1 MMSLTNLP
9 FELVHSSR
17 AFDSLPETVAAH
29 GRPGQVVVLTDATPK
44 FLASDDLLD
53 LVLALLPA
61 ASVTML
67 GGGGGRAPVVVDEA
81 AVTTAVAATVG
92 KGCLVTLG
100 SGTITDLGKLASLE
114 TGVPMVA
121 VQTAAS
127 VNGFSDDLSVVL
139 RAGAKR
145 TVQSTYPAA
154 LLIDHRLVAGAPV
167 ELNRAGLGE
176 CVGALV
182 APADWLLAATV
193 GADSSYDPE
202 LVSTYHRPASQLMD
216 IAGGIGQGHPESVA
230 SLARLL
236 TLAGLAMGK
245 AGRTA
250 PLSGTE
256 HAISHL
262 LDMVAAGD
270 HGLHGAQVGV
280 AAVVA
285 ACLWE
290 VALASLDLERT
301 VAVPDDADMARS
313 LAHALIRLDHAT
325 IDECW
330 SEYRVKPELW
340 RGAPPG
346 PGALVS
352 LAERAAVWLATPA
365 DIAGVLAAAGAPTRF
380 SELDP
385 AIDRDT
391 ARWAVANAHL
401 LRSRFT
407 ILDLVVFTGGQLD
420 RVVDDALDLAAEAGG
435 GL

>member
-1 MMSLTNLP
+1 MISPTNLP
-9 FELVHSSR
+9 FELVDSSR
-17 AFDSLPETVAAH
+17 ALDSLSETVAAH
-29 GRPGQVVVLTDATPK
+29 GRPGPLVIMTDATSK
-44 FLASDDLLD
+44 ILAGDDVLD
-53 LVLALLPA
+53 LVLALLPG
-61 ASVTML
+61 ASVTKL
-67 GGGGGRAPVVVDEA
+67 GGGGSPVLADEA
-81 AVTTAVAATVG
+81 AIAAAVAATVG
-92 KGCLVTLG
+92 NGCLVTLG

-145 TVQSTYPAA
+145 TVPSTYPAA
-154 LLIDHRLVAGAPV
+154 LVIDHRLLAGAPV

-193 GADSSYDPE
+193 GADPSYDPE
-202 LVSTYHRPASQLMD
+202 LVSTYHRPAGQLMG
-216 IAGGIGQGHPESVA
+216 IAGGIGRRHPESVA

-236 TLAGLAMGK
+236 TLAGLAMGN

-262 LDMVAAGD
+262 LDMVAGGD
-270 HGLHGAQVGV
+270 HDLHGTQVGV

-301 VAVPDDADMARS
+301 FAVPDDVDLAGS
-313 LAHALIRLDHAT
+313 LADALIRLDPGT
-325 IDECW
+325 IEECW
-330 SEYRVKPELW
+330 SEYRVKPALW
-340 RGAPPG
+340 REAPPG
-346 PGALVS
+346 PAALAS
-352 LAERAAVWLATPA
+352 LAGRASVWLGTPGE
-365 DIAGVLAAAGAPTRF
+365 IVGVLKAAGAPTRF
-380 SELDP
+380 SDLDP
-385 AIDRDT
+385 PVDRDT

-407 ILDLVVFTGGQLD
+407 ILDLVVFMGGKLD

-435 GL
+435 GV

>member
-1 MMSLTNLP
+1 MISPTGLP
-9 FELVHSSR
+9 FELVD
-17 AFDSLPETVAAH
+17 APDALDSLPEIVAAH
-29 GRPGQVVVLTDATPK
+29 GRPGRVLVLTDAIPK
-44 FLASDDLLD
+44 FMAGDNLID
-53 LVLALLPA
+53 LVTALLPGA
-61 ASVTML
+61 GVTML
-67 GGGGGRAPVVVDEA
+67 QGRGRAVLADEA
-81 AVTTAVAATVG
+81 TIAAAVAATVG
-92 KGCLVTLG
+92 RGCLVTLG
-100 SGTITDLGKLASLE
+100 SGTITDLGKLASLA
-114 TGVPMVA
+114 TGVPLVA

-145 TVQSTYPAA
+145 TVESTYPAA
-154 LLIDHRLVAGAPV
+154 LVIDHRVLADAPMA
-167 ELNRAGLGE
+167 LNQAGLGE

-182 APADWLLAATV
+182 APADWLLASTV
-193 GADSSYDPE
+193 GADPTYDPE
-202 LVSTYHRPASQLMD
+202 LVRSYHRPAGELMG
-216 IAGGIGQGHPESVA
+216 IAGGIGRRQPESVA

-262 LDMVAAGD
+262 LDMVAEGD
-270 HGLHGAQVGV
+270 HALHGSQVGV

-290 VALASLDLERT
+290 VALESLDVERTTFIADDPSLAASLAENLD
-301 VAVPDDADMARS
+301 
-313 LAHALIRLDHAT
+313 RLDPRT

-330 SEYRVKPELW
+330 ADYRVKPELW
-340 RGAPPG
+340 RAAPPG
-346 PGALVS
+346 PGAL
-352 LAERAAVWLATPA
+352 AALTKPASAWLATPLE
-365 DIAGVLAAAGAPTRF
+365 IVEVLAAAGAPIRF

-385 AIDRDT
+385 AIDGDT

-407 ILDLVVFTGGQLD
+407 ILDLMVFTGGNLED
-420 RVVDDALDLAAEAGG
+420 VVDDALDRAAKVGG